1 MLSLVNLQKDRKLV
15 SELHSVIDVLKGFSI
30 MQLRSLQ
37 QGEWDK
43 TFPELLED
51 SFRILN
57 LQYVAHPFL
66 KDNPDLPKAIVVLT
80 SDEGFTGE
88 LNTLLIEEAELRW
101 KLRDELVVLGERG
114 INFLRSRGREF
125 VEFKRQ
131 REKEFTYDDAR
142 HLSAYLARN
151 YLGKVFGRADF
162 IYPRFISLTKQIVV
176 ARRLLP
182 FHPQK
187 AIKKKKRV
195 PRGAIIEPDV
205 SSLVDILVRLWLMQ
219 AIYEI
224 FREAQL
230 AQTAARILQLEG
242 SSQELSVREKKLR
255 QQYFKR
261 LHAINDSKIHE
272 ILASR
277 ISI

>member
-15 SELHSVIDVLKGFSI
+15 GELHNVIDVLKGFSI
-30 MQLRSLQ
+30 MQLRTLQ
-37 QGEWDK
+37 QREWDK
-43 TFPELLED
+43 SFAENLED
-51 SFRILN
+51 TFRILD
-57 LQYVAHPFL
+57 LKYIVHPFL

-88 LNTLLIEEAELRW
+88 LNTLLIEEAQIRW
-101 KLRDELVVLGERG
+101 KLRDELVILGERG
-114 INFLRSRGREF
+114 VNFLRSRGREF

-131 REKEFTYDDAR
+131 REKELTYDDAKN
-142 HLSAYLARN
+142 LTAYLTRN
-151 YLGKVFGRADF
+151 YLGRVFGRVDF

-176 ARRLLP
+176 TQRVLP

-187 AIKKKKRV
+187 AIKKRKAV
-195 PRGAIIEPDV
+195 PRGAIIEPNLK
-205 SSLVDILVRLWLMQ
+205 SLVDILVRLWLMQ
-219 AIYEI
+219 VIYEI

-242 SSQELSVREKKLR
+242 SSQELSVRESKLR

-277 ISI
+277 LVG

>member
-1 MLSLVNLQKDRKLV
+1 MLSLVNLQTDRRLV

-30 MQLRSLQ
+30 MQLRTLQ
-37 QGEWDK
+37 QRQWDQ
-43 TFPELLED
+43 TFSENLED
-51 SFRILN
+51 AFRILN
-57 LQYVAHPFL
+57 LQYVVHPFL
-66 KDNPDLPKAIVVLT
+66 KDHPDLPKAIVVLT

-88 LNTLLIEEAELRW
+88 LNTLLIEEAQMRW
-101 KLRDELVVLGERG
+101 KLKDELVVLGERG
-114 INFLRSRGREF
+114 IGFLRSRGREF

-131 REKEFTYDDAR
+131 REKEFTYDDVKN
-142 HLSAYLARN
+142 LTAYLTRN
-151 YLGKVFGRADF
+151 YLGKVFGRVDF
-162 IYPRFISLTKQIVV
+162 IYPRFISLTKQILVTQ
-176 ARRLLP
+176 RLLP

-187 AIKKKKRV
+187 AIKKKKTV
-195 PRGAIIEPDV
+195 PREAIIEPDLF
-205 SSLVDILVRLWLMQ
+205 SLVDILVRLWMTQ
-219 AIYEI
+219 VIFEI

-277 ISI
+277 LI